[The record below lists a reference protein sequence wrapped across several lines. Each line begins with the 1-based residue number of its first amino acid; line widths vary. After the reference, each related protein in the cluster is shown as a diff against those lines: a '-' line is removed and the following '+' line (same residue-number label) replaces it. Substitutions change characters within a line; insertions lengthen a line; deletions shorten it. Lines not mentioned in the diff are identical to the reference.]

1 MDRDLV
7 LLFATR
13 TLRMAAYGGLA
24 VVLAL
29 YLAAIGLDPTSVGLL
44 LTATLAGDAI
54 VSLWLAIHADRDG
67 RRRTLMVGALLMV
80 LGGVVFALTDQFA
93 ILIAA
98 AVVAVL
104 SPSGNEVGPFL
115 SVEQAALSEIVPSAR
130 RTTILAWYQ
139 LVGSLATAAGS
150 LIAGLVVQMLLDG
163 GAEPAVAYRTV
174 IVAYAVA
181 GIGIGLLASR
191 VSNRVE
197 SPAPADPSIARRFG
211 LHRSQRVVAKLSAL
225 FALDAFG
232 GGFVIQTVVAL
243 WFATRWGLEP
253 AALGA
258 IFFGA
263 NALAGLSGLVAA
275 RLAARFGLIA
285 TMVGTHIPSN
295 VLLILVPFMPT
306 VELAVGLLLV
316 RFSISQMD
324 VPTRQSY
331 TISVVDPDER
341 SAAAGLTGVARSAGA
356 AISPLL
362 ATPLVAA
369 PILSGGLPF
378 VISGT
383 LKIAYDLLLWREFR
397 SVRPPEESP
406 APIERIS
413 PPGSGSSPDSDRPAE
428 PAEGGSTGR

>member
-295 VLLILVPFMPT
+295 ILLILVPFMPT

-397 SVRPPEESP
+397 SVRPPEESA
-406 APIERIS
+406 APIERVS
-413 PPGSGSSPDSDRPAE
+413 SPGSRQPPDSDRPAE

>member
-13 TLRMAAYGGLA
+13 TIRMTAYGGLA

-29 YLAAIGLDPTSVGLL
+29 YLGAVGLDPGSIGLL
-44 LTATLAGDAI
+44 LTATLAGDAV
-54 VSLWLAIHADRDG
+54 VSLLLTVRADRDG
-67 RRRTLMVGALLMV
+67 RRRTLMIGAALMI
-80 LGGVVFALTDQFA
+80 LGGVVFAATDQF
-93 ILIAA
+93 IVLIAA

-115 SVEQAALSEIVPSAR
+115 SVEQAALSEIVPHDR
-130 RTTILAWYQ
+130 RTTIFAWYQ

-150 LIAGLVVQMLLDG
+150 LLAGVVAQLLLDSG
-163 GAEPAVAYRTV
+163 TAPAVAYRTV
-174 IVAYAVA
+174 IIAYALA

-191 VSNRVE
+191 VSPRVE
-197 SPAPADPSIARRFG
+197 SPKPADPSLARRFG
-211 LHRSQRVVAKLSAL
+211 LYRSQRVVAKLASL

-232 GGFVIQTVVAL
+232 GGFVIQTIVAL
-243 WFATRWGLEP
+243 WFTTRWGLQP
-253 AALGA
+253 GALGA
-258 IFFGA
+258 VFFGA
-263 NALAGLSGLVAA
+263 NALAGFSGLIAA

-306 VELAVGLLLV
+306 VELAVGILLV

-331 TISVVDPDER
+331 TISVVQPDER

-356 AISPLL
+356 AVSPLI
-362 ATPLVAA
+362 AAPLVASSV
-369 PILSGGLPF
+369 LSGGLPF
-378 VISGT
+378 VISGV

-397 SVRPPEESP
+397 SVRPPEE
-406 APIERIS
+406 
-413 PPGSGSSPDSDRPAE
+413 
-428 PAEGGSTGR
+428 TG